1 MIRGGRVAASI
12 VDGNA
17 ILFRLAH
24 DDRIEQQALSRI
36 IKAFATLAE
45 QRSLHQRHVT
55 LHRL

>member
-1 MIRGGRVAASI
+1 VAASI

-36 IKAFATLAE
+36 IKAFATLTE